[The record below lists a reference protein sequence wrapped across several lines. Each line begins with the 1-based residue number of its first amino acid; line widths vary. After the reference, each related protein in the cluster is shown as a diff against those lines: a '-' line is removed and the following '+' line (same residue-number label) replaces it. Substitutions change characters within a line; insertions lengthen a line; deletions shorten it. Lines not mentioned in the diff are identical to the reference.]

1 MTSTSARDSFHSRI
15 GFVLAAAGAAIGL
28 GNIWAFPTQAA
39 NNGGGAFLLVY
50 LIVTFLLALPALYAE
65 IYIGNQAQTNPVSA
79 LTQSCGQRFKKLG
92 HSAGIIGII
101 GAMMMLSFYTIVA
114 GWMLS
119 HALASLT
126 ELLGLNELA
135 QWLSTSSTLRN
146 VIFTPIFI
154 VLGAAIVH
162 QGVHSGIE
170 RWSARLMPLLL
181 LMLLGL
187 IIYILQQEGA
197 MTGVTLYLVPDFSQV
212 MNPKL
217 IISAMGQAFFSLAI
231 GVGAMMAYGSYMP
244 KGQSVGKLVIS
255 ITLLDTFIAF
265 IAGLLIIPALFV
277 AQHNGQEVFVD
288 GHLIGE
294 GQLIFTILP
303 TLFNSMGDI
312 GLLVSFGFFALLSI
326 AALTSTISS
335 TEVPVAY
342 LIEDKSMSRKRAT
355 WLISGVVFIASMLL
369 VAFFE
374 QLFGLIIQLLT
385 TILQPLM
392 SLFYFIVV
400 GWLWRRGNQLTDIAL
415 LKKHLSLKL
424 LGFYLRFISPVLLGI
439 VFINVAF

>member
-1 MTSTSARDSFHSRI
+1 MTTSSARDSFHSRI

-50 LIVTFLLALPALYAE
+50 LVVTFLLALPALYAE
-65 IYIGNQAQTNPVSA
+65 IYIGNQAQANPVSA

-101 GAMMMLSFYTIVA
+101 GAIMMLSFYTIVA

-119 HALASLT
+119 HALASLS
-126 ELLGLNELA
+126 ELLTLSELA

-146 VIFTPIFI
+146 VVFTPIFI
-154 VLGAAIVH
+154 VLGATIVH
-162 QGVHSGIE
+162 QGIHSGIE

-197 MTGVTLYLVPDFSQV
+197 MTGVKLYLVPDFSQV

-244 KGQSVGKLVIS
+244 KGQSVGKLVLS

-277 AQHNGQEVFVD
+277 AQHNGQQVFVD

-303 TLFNSMGDI
+303 TLFSSMGEV
-312 GLLVSFGFFALLSI
+312 GLLVSFAFFTLLSI

-342 LIEDKSMSRKRAT
+342 LIEDKSMTRQRAT
-355 WLISGVVFIASMLL
+355 WLISAVVFIASMLL

-374 QLFGLIIQLLT
+374 QLFSLVIQLLT

-415 LKKHLSLKL
+415 LKKHLPLKL
-424 LGFYLRFISPVLLGI
+424 FGFYLRFISPVLLGI
-439 VFINVAF
+439 VFIHLAF

>member
-1 MTSTSARDSFHSRI
+1 MSTASTRDSFHSRL

-28 GNIWAFPTQAA
+28 GNIWGFPTQAA
-39 NNGGGAFLLVY
+39 NNGGGAFLVVY

-79 LTQSCGQRFKKLG
+79 LASACGERFKKLG
-92 HSAGIIGII
+92 HNAGIIGII

-114 GWMLS
+114 GWMLA
-119 HALASLT
+119 HALASLA
-126 ELLGLNELA
+126 ELIGLTDLSL
-135 QWLSTSSTLRN
+135 WLSTSSTLRN
-146 VIFTPIFI
+146 VVFTPVFI
-154 VLGAAIVH
+154 ILSAAIVH

-170 RWSARLMPLLL
+170 RWSARLMPILL
-181 LMLLGL
+181 LMLIAL
-187 IIYILQQEGA
+187 IVYILQQDGAQEGLS
-197 MTGVTLYLVPDFSQV
+197 LYLVPDFSQV
-212 MNPKL
+212 TDPKL
-217 IISAMGQAFFSLAI
+217 VISAMGQAFFSLAI

-244 KGQSVGKLVIS
+244 KGQSVGKLVVS

-277 AQHNGQEVFVD
+277 AQHAGQEVFVD

-294 GQLIFTILP
+294 GQLIFNILP
-303 TLFNSMGDI
+303 TLFSSMGTV
-312 GLLVSFGFFALLSI
+312 GLVVSLAFFALLSI

-342 LIEDKSMSRKRAT
+342 LVEDKGMARKRAT
-355 WLISGVVFIASMLL
+355 WFISGAVLIASMLL
-369 VAFFE
+369 IAFFE
-374 QLFGLIIQLLT
+374 QLFGLVIQLLT

-400 GWLWRRGNQLTDIAL
+400 GWLWQRGNQLTDIAKL
-415 LKKHLSLKL
+415 NKHKSLRRV
-424 LGFYLRFISPVLLGI
+424 GFYLRFICPVLLLV
-439 VFINVAF
+439 VFVNVAF

>member
-1 MTSTSARDSFHSRI
+1 M
-15 GFVLAAAGAAIGL
+15 V
-28 GNIWAFPTQAA
+28 
-39 NNGGGAFLLVY
+39 
-50 LIVTFLLALPALYAE
+50 
-65 IYIGNQAQTNPVSA
+65 
-79 LTQSCGQRFKKLG
+79 
-92 HSAGIIGII
+92 
-101 GAMMMLSFYTIVA
+101 
-114 GWMLS
+114 
-119 HALASLT
+119 
-126 ELLGLNELA
+126 
-135 QWLSTSSTLRN
+135 
-146 VIFTPIFI
+146 
-154 VLGAAIVH
+154 
-162 QGVHSGIE
+162 
-170 RWSARLMPLLL
+170 
-181 LMLLGL
+181 
-187 IIYILQQEGA
+187 
-197 MTGVTLYLVPDFSQV
+197 
-212 MNPKL
+212 
-217 IISAMGQAFFSLAI
+217 
-231 GVGAMMAYGSYMP
+231 
-244 KGQSVGKLVIS
+244 S

-342 LIEDKSMSRKRAT
+342 LIEDKSMTRKRAT

-374 QLFGLIIQLLT
+374 QLFGLVIQLLT